1 MNLKTIAVF
10 AALLSL
16 GLSAQ
21 AQSFSLREAG
31 ANVQINGFQQNAFT
45 QAEIL
50 ERIPN
55 STLLQQGFDQ
65 RLGSGPYS
73 DAVGSLWLGFHK
85 NTGESKHGQVLRIGV
100 IIGTSYFSFGN
111 FENKNT
117 LRADTLISSSNVAY
131 LDSVDRQITS
141 ISHRS
146 EQLGLQAQYLFYYNT
161 QSRWSLYGGIGVGV
175 SGHFSGSYE
184 LHTYSDFF
192 EQITMNNQVYS
203 GRSRYNFDHE
213 VEKHSTGAGVS
224 GFVSIPI
231 GLNFRIGRNPN
242 NFWGSTHLFWE
253 VQPNIT
259 YHAIDNDYPSL
270 LNGLFQNFGF
280 RVTW

>member
-1 MNLKTIAVF
+1 MNLKTITIAAV
-10 AALLSL
+10 LLSL
-16 GLSAQ
+16 GLAVH

-31 ANVQINGFQQNAFT
+31 ANVQNIGFQQNAYT

-50 ERIPN
+50 ARMPN
-55 STLLQQGFDQ
+55 SELLQQGFD
-65 RLGSGPYS
+65 RSLSSGLQS

-100 IIGTSYFSFGN
+100 IIGSSYYSFGN

-117 LRADTLISSSNVAY
+117 IRVDTLNSGSNVAF

-141 ISHRS
+141 IHHQS

-161 QSRWSLYGGIGVGV
+161 QSRWSLYGGLGIGV
-175 SGHFSGSYE
+175 SGHFTGNYQ
-184 LHTYSDFF
+184 LHTYNDYFD
-192 EQITMNNQVYS
+192 QITLNNQVYS
-203 GRSRYNFDHE
+203 GRSRYNFDRE
-213 VEKHSTGAGVS
+213 IERHSTGTGIS
-224 GFVSIPI
+224 GFISIPI
-231 GLNFRIGRNPN
+231 GLNFRIGRNPD

-259 YHAIDNDYPSL
+259 YHAIDSNYPSI

-280 RVTW
+280 RLTW